1 MQAQNMITEPT
12 LKNAR
17 LYLFM
22 TQALMQNTEIS
33 SLPYQLVSIHRT
45 TEDLLLWQSS
55 LIDEVVLCQ
64 I

>member
-1 MQAQNMITEPT
+1 MQAQKMIKEPT

-33 SLPYQLVSIHRT
+33 SLPYQLANIHRT

-64 I
+64 T